1 MRNQTKRVF
10 THKSKV
16 FLTIL
21 CMLGLVFSWS
31 CSCKNRV
38 SDPNNIPPDNGIK
51 TNDIIN
57 PDTDNR
63 TNGGAVSGSYQIVVA
78 SAGDTVS
85 TTATVKFLNATGT
98 LTAIADVDATASTP
112 TGLTVDDFDYTGT
125 TLTFK
130 KDTTDASKYDATT
143 LAKVSWSGVDTK
155 KVKAT
160 FSLTPTATNVDL
172 TTKTQDVEIEIK
184 KIQKL
189 DGGGSGDSSF
199 KLGEKIKAPINIQ
212 LGNSLFQYYN
222 PQNVVDE
229 AAKKV
234 TMKNSSPNT
243 TDSDSFSAKEIKGR
257 ALTQLQNDSELKKYF
272 NTISFK
278 DEYKID
284 NTVLTFTILFTIN
297 PEYELDIPEFT
308 LEFDSVKGTWTDD
321 INNPTPSN

>member
-1 MRNQTKRVF
+1 M
-10 THKSKV
+10 
-16 FLTIL
+16 
-21 CMLGLVFSWS
+21 
-31 CSCKNRV
+31 
-38 SDPNNIPPDNGIK
+38 
-51 TNDIIN
+51 
-57 PDTDNR
+57 
-63 TNGGAVSGSYQIVVA
+63 A

-98 LTAIADVDATASTP
+98 LTAIADVDASANTTLA
-112 TGLTVDDFDYTGT
+112 VDDFDYTGT

-130 KDTTDASKYDATT
+130 KDATDASKIDTT
-143 LAKVSWSGVDTK
+143 VKDKITWAGTETR

-160 FSLTPTATNVDL
+160 FSLTATATNVDL
-172 TTKTQDVEIEIK
+172 TTTTQDVEIEIK

-212 LGNSLFQYYN
+212 LGNGLFQYYN

-234 TMKNSSPNT
+234 TIKNSSPNVIE
-243 TDSDSFSAKEIKGR
+243 SDSFSAKEVKSR

-284 NTVLTFTILFTIN
+284 NHVLTFTILFTIN

-321 INNPTPSN
+321 INPTPSN